1 MKFILPLREP
11 FSLLLSLEKKMSYG
25 LRKKPNMLKISI
37 KLSDQFS
44 ICKKH
49 KIWVRKNPQNFML

>member
-49 KIWVRKNPQNFML
+49 KI